1 MRKEFC
7 LLHSISGCQQQMT
20 ISGWIAASIYERV
33 GCCFMESPEKDP
45 GKIAQANKSSV
56 ISGILSQGHQNQTST
71 SVRKAFNNFFL
82 QRTIF
87 VQEGQRLPQTCLW
100 RCCVGLGGRET
111 ISPALER
118 TPAYL
123 RTQVADSRITDS
135 PQFLVNSE
143 NCDFA
148 CSILANLK
156 TLF

>member
-100 RCCVGLGGRET
+100 RCCVGLGG
-111 ISPALER
+111 ER
-118 TPAYL
+118 
-123 RTQVADSRITDS
+123 
-135 PQFLVNSE
+135 QFLLPWKGLQPTWGHRLLIAGSQIPLNSWL
-143 NCDFA
+143 
-148 CSILANLK
+148 ILK
-156 TLF
+156 TVILHAQFWQI